1 MQLLNCRSVPK
12 SSANR
17 LAKVH
22 CCSYALHLMADQGS
36 SRQDI
41 WASEAAL
48 TLLGPLRLVDKTGED
63 LTPKARKTRA
73 VLAIV
78 ALAKGPV
85 PRARFTDL
93 LWGDRGEEQA
103 KASLRQSLYELK
115 ELSTAGVL
123 SATREAVAVGPKRL
137 WTDVGELD
145 GSADPSAFAEACDE
159 LQWPLLSDL
168 DDITPELDDWL
179 RDERARVSA
188 QIVRRGTEAA
198 EAALLAGDASAARRI
213 ADVLERIDPLDE
225 RAAQVGARA
234 DTASGD
240 RPGAHRRVERLEKRL
255 RDDLGLEP
263 SPETRA
269 LLSEA
274 PSAKTSAAIM
284 VTPSARPAYSR
295 WNWLL
300 PALFAVLLAVVA
312 GLYFLR
318 AAPADASPSV
328 AILPFEQAGDRTQGY
343 FATGVSDEIL
353 NLLSNEQRIRVLG
366 RVSAEEIADRP
377 NSLEIARNLGITH
390 LLDGSVRTAGDRVLV
405 IVNLTRVS
413 DGAQMWSE
421 RYERRLGD
429 IFAVQGDIA
438 KTVASRLS
446 RSFDRPVHQST
457 SPEVYDR
464 YLAARQLVRE
474 RRELTLQEADRLL
487 REAIQL
493 DPRYAPAYAEL
504 AQVLMLRSDHP
515 TSYGRLPIDETRAE
529 AQKLAKKAIELDPNL
544 GDAYAAMGFI
554 YLQDKRSEPFYRK
567 AAELSPQR
575 ADYHRW
581 LATSLSQRSAFNES
595 LAEYRRAVEI
605 DPLWYINNE
614 HYAAALI
621 LVGQYD
627 EARRVARR
635 FLQLSTDDRAKL
647 LLLRGMANNES
658 RPFDNY
664 RYSKLLFDRLPE
676 ERNNRFNY
684 ASGLGGL
691 GENRKA
697 AAIMSH
703 EPFSNALLRG
713 DWAELARVSA
723 SMGQHYWDRSNLW
736 ASATLLAG
744 SGNGDVLVR
753 LYDQSKSL
761 MRSGEVDSDLV
772 AVPGTIMA
780 LRNAGRNQEA
790 TQLLSRFAAN
800 TAKFPDKG
808 LGGIIKQINGAQIA
822 ALSGRNDEA
831 LERLDR
837 LSREAPLVLITI
849 PSMSLLNSPFYQHL
863 RSDARLI
870 RADERLRTALN
881 IERHKAKLPPLSR
894 AAWISDQKTLLT
906 KN

>member
-1 MQLLNCRSVPK
+1 
-12 SSANR
+12 
-17 LAKVH
+17 
-22 CCSYALHLMADQGS
+22 MADQGS

-48 TLLGPLRLVDKTGED
+48 TLLGPLRVVDKTGED

-73 VLAIV
+73 VLAIA

-137 WTDVGELD
+137 WTDVVELD
-145 GSADPSAFAEACDE
+145 ASPSFSAFADACDE

-188 QIVRRGTEAA
+188 QIVRKGTEAA
-198 EAALLAGDASAARRI
+198 EAALLAADASAARRI
-213 ADVLERIDPLDE
+213 ADALERVDPLDE

-234 DTASGD
+234 DIASGE
-240 RPGAHRRVERLEKRL
+240 RPGAHRRIERLKKRL

-263 SPETRA
+263 SRETRA

-274 PSAKTSAAIM
+274 PSTTTSAATM
-284 VTPSARPAYSR
+284 VTPSTRPASSR
-295 WNWLL
+295 RSWLL
-300 PALFAVLLAVVA
+300 PVLLAVLLAVAA
-312 GLYFLR
+312 GLYFFR
-318 AAPADASPSV
+318 GTPADASPSV

-366 RVSAEEIADRP
+366 RVSAEEIAERP
-377 NSLEIARNLGITH
+377 NSLEIARDLGITH

-487 REAIQL
+487 REAIQI

-515 TSYGRLPIDETRAE
+515 TSYGRLPIDQARAE
-529 AQKLAKKAIELDPNL
+529 ARKLAKKAIELDPNL

-581 LATSLSQRSAFNES
+581 LATSLSQRSAFTES
-595 LAEYRRAVEI
+595 LVEYRRAVEI

-621 LVGQYD
+621 FVGQYD

-635 FLQLSTDDRAKL
+635 FLRLSTDDRAKL

-664 RYSKLLFDRLPE
+664 RYSKLLFDRLPD

-691 GENRKA
+691 GENRQA

-703 EPFSNALLRG
+703 EPFSNALLTS

-723 SMGQHYWDRSNLW
+723 AMGPHYWDRSNLW

-753 LYDQSKSL
+753 LYDRSKSL
-761 MRSGEVDSDLV
+761 MRSGEVDADLV

-780 LRNAGRNQEA
+780 LRKAGRTQEGA
-790 TQLLSRFAAN
+790 QLLSRFVAN

-808 LGGIIKQINGAQIA
+808 LGGTIKQINSAQIA

-831 LERLDR
+831 LDRLDR
-837 LSREAPLVLITI
+837 LSRDAPLVLIPI
-849 PSMSLLNSPFYQHL
+849 PSMSLLNNPAYRHL
-863 RSDARLI
+863 RSDVRLI

-881 IERHKAKLPPLSR
+881 IERQKAKLPPLSR
-894 AAWISDQKTLLT
+894 AAWISDPKALLT

>member
-1 MQLLNCRSVPK
+1 
-12 SSANR
+12 
-17 LAKVH
+17 
-22 CCSYALHLMADQGS
+22 MADQGS

-63 LTPKARKTRA
+63 LTPKARKTRG

-85 PRARFTDL
+85 SRARLTDL

-115 ELSTAGVL
+115 ELSTAGLL
-123 SATREAVAVGPKRL
+123 SATREAIAVGPKRL

-145 GSADPSAFAEACDE
+145 ASADSSAFADACDE

-168 DDITPELDDWL
+168 DDITPELDNWL

-188 QIVRRGTEAA
+188 QIVRKGTETA
-198 EAALLAGDASAARRI
+198 EAALLAGDASVARRI
-213 ADVLERIDPLDE
+213 ADALERVDPLDE
-225 RAAQVGARA
+225 RAAQVGARS
-234 DTASGD
+234 DIASGD

-255 RDDLGLEP
+255 EADLDLRP

-274 PSAKTSAAIM
+274 PSAKTKSDA
-284 VTPSARPAYSR
+284 VVPPSARRASSR
-295 WNWLL
+295 RAWLL
-300 PALFAVLLAVVA
+300 PALLAVLVAVAA
-312 GLYFLR
+312 GFYFLR
-318 AAPADASPSV
+318 PAPADASPSV

-377 NSLEIARNLGITH
+377 NSLEIARDLGITH

-446 RSFDRPVHQST
+446 RSFDRPIHQST
-457 SPEVYDR
+457 SPEAYAR

-474 RRELTLQEADRLL
+474 RRELPLQEADRLL

-493 DPRYAPAYAEL
+493 DPKYAPAYAEI

-515 TSYGRLPIDETRAE
+515 TSYGRLPIDEARAE

-554 YLQDKRSEPFYRK
+554 YLQEKRSEPFYRK

-581 LATSLSQRSAFNES
+581 LATSLSQRSAFTES

-664 RYSKLLFDRLPE
+664 HYSKLLFDRLPD

-684 ASGLGGL
+684 AGGLGGL
-691 GENRKA
+691 GENKKA
-697 AAIMSH
+697 AEIMSH

-713 DWAELARVSA
+713 DWDELAKVSA
-723 SMGQHYWDRSNLW
+723 AMGHHYWDRSNLW
-736 ASATLLAG
+736 SSAALLAG
-744 SGNGDVLVR
+744 SGHGDVLVR
-753 LYDQSKSL
+753 LYDQSRAL
-761 MRSGEVDSDLV
+761 IRSGEVDADLV
-772 AVPGTIMA
+772 AVPGTVQA
-780 LRNAGRNQEA
+780 LRDAGRAQEA
-790 TQLLSRFAAN
+790 TKLLSRFAGN
-800 TAKFPDKG
+800 TSKFPDKG
-808 LGGIIKQINGAQIA
+808 LGGTIKQINLAQIA

-831 LERLDR
+831 LSRIDR
-837 LSREAPLVLITI
+837 LSREAPLVFITI
-849 PSMSLLNSPFYQHL
+849 PSMSLLNNPFYRHL

-881 IERHKAKLPPLSR
+881 IERQKAKLPPISR
-894 AAWISDQKTLLT
+894 PAWISDPKTLLT

>member
-1 MQLLNCRSVPK
+1 
-12 SSANR
+12 
-17 LAKVH
+17 
-22 CCSYALHLMADQGS
+22 MADQGS
-36 SRQDI
+36 SRQDL

-48 TLLGPLRLVDKTGED
+48 SLLGPLRLLDKTGED

-85 PRARFTDL
+85 PRPRLTDL
-93 LWGDRGEEQA
+93 LWGDRGEDQA

-115 ELSTAGVL
+115 ELSRAGVL
-123 SATREAVAVGPKRL
+123 TATREAVAVGPKRL
-137 WTDVGELD
+137 WTDVGELEIGTD
-145 GSADPSAFAEACDE
+145 YSAFADACDD
-159 LQWPLLSDL
+159 LRWPLLNDL
-168 DDITPELDDWL
+168 DDVTPELDEWL

-188 QIVRRGTEAA
+188 QIVRKGTEAA
-198 EAALLAGDASAARRI
+198 EAAIVAGDASAARRI
-213 ADVLERIDPLDE
+213 ADALERVDPLDE
-225 RAAQVGARA
+225 RAARVGARA
-234 DTASGD
+234 DIAAGD
-240 RPGAHRRVERLEKRL
+240 RPGAHRRIERLETRL
-255 RDDLGLEP
+255 QDELGLEA
-263 SPETRA
+263 SAETRA
-269 LLSEA
+269 LLSEPA
-274 PSAKTSAAIM
+274 AVKAKPLAEVETRVA
-284 VTPSARPAYSR
+284 VPAQPTR
-295 WNWLL
+295 QW
-300 PALFAVLLAVVA
+300 LFAGLLAVLIAVA
-312 GLYFLR
+312 VGVYFFR
-318 AAPADASPSV
+318 PAPADASPSV
-328 AILPFEQAGDRTQGY
+328 AILPFEQAGDTTRGY

-353 NLLSNEQRIRVLG
+353 NLLSHEQRIRVLG
-366 RVSAEEIADRP
+366 RVSAEAIAGRP
-377 NSLEIARNLGITH
+377 NSLEIARDLGITH

-446 RSFDRPVHQST
+446 RSFDKAVHQST

-487 REAIQL
+487 REAIEL

-515 TSYGRLPIDETRAE
+515 TSYGRLPIDEARAE
-529 AQKLAKKAIELDPNL
+529 AEKLAKRAIELDPSL

-581 LATSLSQRSAFNES
+581 LATSLNQRFAFPES

-614 HYAAALI
+614 HYAGALI
-621 LVGQYD
+621 FTGQYE
-627 EARRVARR
+627 EARRVAQR

-647 LLLRGMANNES
+647 LLLRGMANSES
-658 RPFDNY
+658 RAFDNY
-664 RYSKLLFDRLPE
+664 RYSKLLFDRLPD

-691 GENRKA
+691 GEHRRA
-697 AAIMSH
+697 AELMSH
-703 EPFSNALLRG
+703 ETLSKALLSA
-713 DWAELARVSA
+713 DWPKVAEEAAR
-723 SMGQHYWDRSNLW
+723 MGRHYWDRSNLW
-736 ASATLLAG
+736 NSATLIAG
-744 SGNGDVLVR
+744 SGYGDVLVR
-753 LYDQSKSL
+753 LYDQSKPL
-761 MRSGEVDSDLV
+761 IRSGQIDIDLV
-772 AVPGTIMA
+772 AVPGTILA
-780 LRNAGRNQEA
+780 LRAAGRAEDAN
-790 TQLLSRFAAN
+790 QLLARFALN
-800 TAKFPDKG
+800 TAKLPDKG
-808 LGGIIKQINGAQIA
+808 LGGSIKAINLAQIA

-831 LERLDR
+831 LNKIEQA
-837 LSREAPLVLITI
+837 SREAPLIFVTI
-849 PSMSLLNSPFYQHL
+849 PAMSLFNHPVYRDLKADPRFF
-863 RSDARLI
+863 

-881 IERHKAKLPPLSR
+881 LERQKAKLPPISR
-894 AAWISDQKTLLT
+894 AAWISDPKTLLT